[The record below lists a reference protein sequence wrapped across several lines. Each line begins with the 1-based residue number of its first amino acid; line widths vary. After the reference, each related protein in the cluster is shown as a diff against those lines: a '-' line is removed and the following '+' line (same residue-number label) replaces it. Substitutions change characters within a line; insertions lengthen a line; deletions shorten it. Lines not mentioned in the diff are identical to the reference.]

1 MGEDGC
7 NIDIKG
13 NYADV
18 QNTLREMQE
27 KFSGTITPQQM
38 SAKFD
43 YQWMDVLK
51 VNDSLE
57 VKARPT
63 ADSTGTPTLEIR
75 VKEQEGDAVYTIKVR
90 AHP

>member
-27 KFSGTITPQQM
+27 KFGGTIKPQQM
-38 SAKFD
+38 SAKFNH
-43 YQWMDVLK
+43 QSMDVLK
-51 VNDSLE
+51 INDTLE
-57 VKARPT
+57 VNARPT
-63 ADSTGTPTLEIR
+63 ADSTGTPTLEIS
-75 VKEQEGDAVYTIKVR
+75 VKENNEAIYTIKIR